1 MPFGGRQHKQ
11 LQKKLHQY
19 IEIFPKIIINI
30 NINHF
35 LFQILM
41 KKIMKTKLRIGI
53 KISVRT
59 RVTEGSIWRHHQ
71 TEACTMTK
79 TMAGLQVP
87 VFPATSKVILEAFAF
102 RF

>member
-71 TEACTMTK
+71 TGVHNDENHGRF
-79 TMAGLQVP
+79 AGARIP
-87 VFPATSKVILEAFAF
+87 CNIKSHF
-102 RF
+102 RGICIQI

>member
-30 NINHF
+30 NINHI

-41 KKIMKTKLRIGI
+41 KKNNENKI
-53 KISVRT
+53 KNRY
-59 RVTEGSIWRHHQ
+59 
-71 TEACTMTK
+71 
-79 TMAGLQVP
+79 
-87 VFPATSKVILEAFAF
+87 
-102 RF
+102 